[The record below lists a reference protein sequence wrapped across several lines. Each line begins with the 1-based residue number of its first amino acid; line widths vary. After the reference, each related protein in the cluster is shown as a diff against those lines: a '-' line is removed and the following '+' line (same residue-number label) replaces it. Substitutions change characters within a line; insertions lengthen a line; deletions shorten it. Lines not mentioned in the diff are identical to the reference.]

1 MNPIRMD
8 GGNIIGIGDPI
19 RIKNLSRRIDGDQ
32 HNILRCD
39 SGGLLIQAMAA
50 GQGGRSTSTS
60 ACHSGQAA
68 LAARLLKH
76 VAAGWER
83 GNLVFSPLS
92 IHLGIALMSAGAR
105 GPTLDEILRVA
116 GGAPSRDALAEFVR
130 SVVMEGTLADRSGIG
145 GPSVAFSCGAWT
157 DEAWALKPAY
167 RDTVVGTYNGNS
179 WTVDFR
185 TNPVATRQHINN
197 AWAAEATR
205 NLITGILDPY
215 KNSPHIIASAIYFK
229 AEWHDPFDKD
239 YTVCNFHC
247 LDGGSIKTPFMRSCR
262 SDHRLA
268 CHDGFKVLKLP
279 YKDLTADLLSSA
291 EYNLSKFSLCIFL
304 PAARDGLPGLAHKIA
319 SYPNFLHD
327 HLPTAAGPVG
337 VVRLPKFKLT
347 FDASISSVL
356 KDLGLHLP
364 FHQVMGDM
372 TDMVEAARPG
382 MYVHDVFHK
391 AAVEVNEEGSEAA
404 AVTTESDSIMGF
416 SLCEDYVPPPEKPA
430 NFIADH
436 PFAFFIVEE
445 ISGAILF
452 AGHVV
457 DPSQQTRDSP

>member
-1 MNPIRMD
+1 M
-8 GGNIIGIGDPI
+8 
-19 RIKNLSRRIDGDQ
+19 
-32 HNILRCD
+32 
-39 SGGLLIQAMAA
+39 AAA
-50 GQGGRSTSTS
+50 GQGGTS

-92 IHLGIALMSAGAR
+92 IHVGIALMSAGAR

-116 GGAPSRDALAEFVR
+116 GAPSRDALAAFVGG
-130 SVVMEGTLADRSGIG
+130 VVMEGTLADRSGIG

-157 DEAWALKPAY
+157 DEALALKAAY
-167 RDTVVGTYNGNS
+167 LDAVVGTYKGKP

-185 TNPVATRQHINN
+185 TNPVGTRQHINN

-215 KNSPHIIASAIYFK
+215 KNCPHIIASAIYFK

-247 LDGGSIKTPFMRSCR
+247 LDGSSIKTPFMRSWR

-279 YKDLTADLLSSA
+279 YKDMDLFLA
-291 EYNLSKFSLCIFL
+291 EYTKLSNFSLCVFL
-304 PAARDGLPGLAHKIA
+304 PAARDGLPSLVDKIA

-327 HLPTAAGPVG
+327 HLPTATGPVG

-347 FDASISSVL
+347 FDTSILSL
-356 KDLGLHLP
+356 LRDLGLHLL
-364 FHQVMGDM
+364 FHQVRGDM
-372 TDMVEAARPG
+372 TDMVEAAG
-382 MYVHDVFHK
+382 ASMYVHDVFHK

-404 AVTTESDSIMGF
+404 AITTESDTIMGF
-416 SLCEDYVPPPEKPA
+416 SLCEDYAPPSEKPS

-436 PFAFFIVEE
+436 PFAFFIVQE

-457 DPSQQTRDSP
+457 DPSKTE